1 MKIIKILFLSL
12 FLSLLIIPFAKAALI
27 TPDKVG
33 DFNKNLDA
41 AAATSNNY
49 DTTTS
54 LEDVISTVVRV
65 ILSALGIIFVLLA
78 FLAGNDWVQA
88 AGNEEKVKKSKDTL
102 RNLLIGLALI
112 IIAYALSSGFGGI
125 LASLLLTK

>member
-1 MKIIKILFLSL
+1 MKTIKILFLPI
-12 FLSLLIIPFAKAALI
+12 FLSLLIITSANAALI
-27 TPDKVG
+27 TP
-33 DFNKNLDA
+33 NKGGELNNNLET
-41 AAATSNNY
+41 AAATTNNY
-49 DTTTS
+49 NTATS
-54 LEDVISTVVRV
+54 LEDVISTVIRV
-65 ILSALGIIFVLLA
+65 ILSVLGAIFVLLA

-112 IIAYALSSGFGGI
+112 LIAYALSSGFGGI